1 MTGLAQLLQDLI
13 ALPSVNP
20 AFVEAS
26 HPFAGEQRVADH
38 LLDLARQAGLDAELQ
53 PVRDGRAN
61 LLAKLTP
68 SGKATSRIVLAPHL
82 DTIVADADQLKPRLE
97 KDRIHGRGACDTK
110 GSVTAMFGALLDLAA
125 SGARP
130 QHTEIVFAGVI
141 DEENNQLGSRALVKS
156 GFKADLAIVGE
167 PTRCDVVSAHK
178 GNVWLRL
185 ETKGRAAHGSTPHL
199 GRNAI
204 LEMARVVELLETR
217 YAKQLSRKKHPLLG
231 SPTINVGVVRGGQQP
246 NIVPAHCEILAD
258 RRMIPGETEVGIR
271 RELTAL
277 FRATG
282 LKVAIGETKGV
293 ECPALETDPDQ
304 PLVQQFLKSAGRNA
318 SLGVN
323 YFCDAAVFG
332 RGGTPAIVFGPGDIA
347 QAHTADEWIAI
358 RQLERAHGVL
368 VKFLRSLP

>member
-20 AFVEAS
+20 AFVETN
-26 HPFAGEQRVADH
+26 HPFSGEQRVADH

-68 SGKATSRIVLAPHL
+68 SGKSTRRIVLAPHL
-82 DTIVADADQLKPRLE
+82 DTIVADAEQLKPRLE

-258 RRMIPGETEVGIR
+258 RRMIPGETEAGIR
-271 RELTAL
+271 RELTTL
-277 FRATG
+277 FRAAG

-304 PLVQQFLKSAGRNA
+304 PLVQQFLKSAGRKA

-347 QAHTADEWIAI
+347 QAHTADEWISV

>member
-20 AFVEAS
+20 AFVEAN
-26 HPFAGEQRVADH
+26 HPFCGEQRVADH

-277 FRATG
+277 FRAAG

-304 PLVQQFLKSAGRNA
+304 PLVQQFLKSAGRKA

-347 QAHTADEWIAI
+347 QAHTADEWISV